1 MKEALID
8 KDRGKLDHKETK
20 RPFVLAAVMLA
31 MFMAAVEA
39 TIVSTAMP
47 AIVAEI
53 GGFSKYSWIF
63 SSYLLMNSVTIL
75 IYGKLADLFG
85 RKPIF
90 AFGIIIFLIGS
101 VLCGL
106 ADSMETLIIY
116 RFIQGIG
123 AGAVMPVATT
133 IVGDIYTVEER
144 AKIQGYLSSVW
155 GFSAIIGPVLGG
167 LFVEYISWKFVFWVN
182 VPLGILSMAGIG
194 LFLNERIDKK
204 KSSIDYAG
212 AMFMLIAISLLM
224 IVLVEGGVRWSW
236 TSWEVAALLAVAC
249 CFFILFIFQEN
260 RADDPMMPLSLWKNR
275 SILLA
280 NVTSLTTGMMLM
292 GISTF
297 LPTFVQGVMG
307 KSAMVAGFTLTTM
320 SIGWPIAST
329 VAGRIYLKAGFRATS
344 ILGGIFLLAGSLVF
358 VMLSADD
365 GPVHAMIGSF
375 LLGVGMGLTSTS
387 FIVSI
392 QSAVDWKERGI
403 ATATNMFMRNLGN
416 TVGAALL
423 GGILNS
429 KLQTYLEEHSAG
441 KNLNIDSANNL
452 LNPESDLSGPIKEVL
467 ESGLSIALH
476 HVYFVVFLL
485 AILSV
490 LFIFFLPKREL
501 K

>member
-1 MKEALID
+1 
-8 KDRGKLDHKETK
+8 
-20 RPFVLAAVMLA
+20 
-31 MFMAAVEA
+31 
-39 TIVSTAMP
+39 
-47 AIVAEI
+47 
-53 GGFSKYSWIF
+53 
-63 SSYLLMNSVTIL
+63 
-75 IYGKLADLFG
+75 
-85 RKPIF
+85 
-90 AFGIIIFLIGS
+90 
-101 VLCGL
+101 
-106 ADSMETLIIY
+106 
-116 RFIQGIG
+116 
-123 AGAVMPVATT
+123 MPVATT

-155 GFSAIIGPVLGG
+155 GISAIIGPVLGG

-329 VAGRIYLKAGFRATS
+329 VAGGF
-344 ILGGIFLLAGSLVF
+344 I
-358 VMLSADD
+358 
-365 GPVHAMIGSF
+365 
-375 LLGVGMGLTSTS
+375 
-387 FIVSI
+387 
-392 QSAVDWKERGI
+392 
-403 ATATNMFMRNLGN
+403 
-416 TVGAALL
+416 
-423 GGILNS
+423 
-429 KLQTYLEEHSAG
+429 
-441 KNLNIDSANNL
+441 
-452 LNPESDLSGPIKEVL
+452 
-467 ESGLSIALH
+467 
-476 HVYFVVFLL
+476 
-485 AILSV
+485 
-490 LFIFFLPKREL
+490 
-501 K
+501 

>member
-1 MKEALID
+1 MKEALIE

-155 GFSAIIGPVLGG
+155 GISAIIGPVLGG

-224 IVLVEGGVRWSW
+224 VVLVEGGVRWSW

-297 LPTFVQGVMG
+297 CRHLCKVLWENRQWW
-307 KSAMVAGFTLTTM
+307 L
-320 SIGWPIAST
+320 
-329 VAGRIYLKAGFRATS
+329 
-344 ILGGIFLLAGSLVF
+344 
-358 VMLSADD
+358 
-365 GPVHAMIGSF
+365 
-375 LLGVGMGLTSTS
+375 
-387 FIVSI
+387 
-392 QSAVDWKERGI
+392 
-403 ATATNMFMRNLGN
+403 
-416 TVGAALL
+416 
-423 GGILNS
+423 
-429 KLQTYLEEHSAG
+429 
-441 KNLNIDSANNL
+441 DS
-452 LNPESDLSGPIKEVL
+452 
-467 ESGLSIALH
+467 
-476 HVYFVVFLL
+476 
-485 AILSV
+485 
-490 LFIFFLPKREL
+490 R
-501 K
+501 